1 MPTPKALFQ
10 LGSIVASPAAI
21 ELLEKGG
28 IDPVKLIDRH
38 VSGDFGEVG
47 EMGPG
52 SLNDDGSNEHSDGLA
67 LNSLAILGG
76 DEHILSVYRV
86 GEEDRVYVET
96 PTRRFI
102 YLRSIDPCPTS
113 FAISSVGIVLKPV
126 MPRISCPGSASIE
139 SLWVSN
145 LEP

>member
-1 MPTPKALFQ
+1 LRTDTCAEQELWAQSLMPTPEALFQ

-47 EMGPG
+47 QMGPG

-76 DEHILSVYRV
+76 DERILSVYRV
-86 GEEDRVYVET
+86 GEEDRVYIET
-96 PTRRFI
+96 VADRSYTTI
-102 YLRSIDPCPTS
+102 YLP
-113 FAISSVGIVLKPV
+113 
-126 MPRISCPGSASIE
+126 E
-139 SLWVSN
+139 
-145 LEP
+145 EY